1 MHRSNGHR
9 LWLTALLAASL
20 IGGLAA
26 AQTGTYLFVIPVEE
40 APRKEGP
47 LGEVID
53 VELHVPDAATAAEIV
68 EEGGALE
75 LLRQQE
81 DRVIVR
87 LGDRATLAA
96 PPEAGHRAESF
107 VVDFGETP
115 VRQALDELRESVGD
129 APLPEALG
137 NFVARYIDDKSY
149 LGNFELA
156 SKVAA
161 TRSGDC
167 TEHAVLLAALAR
179 AQDLPARVIVGVVLI
194 ETSNGTQA
202 FGHAWNE
209 VHSGES
215 WQIVDATK
223 PAGGPAVV
231 RVRYL
236 PFIALE
242 NEGPGYAMDLMRI
255 AAIQPSKITLL
266 GSASLD
272 AI

>member
-1 MHRSNGHR
+1 M
-9 LWLTALLAASL
+9 
-20 IGGLAA
+20 
-26 AQTGTYLFVIPVEE
+26 
-40 APRKEGP
+40 
-47 LGEVID
+47 
-53 VELHVPDAATAAEIV
+53 
-68 EEGGALE
+68 
-75 LLRQQE
+75 
-81 DRVIVR
+81 
-87 LGDRATLAA
+87 
-96 PPEAGHRAESF
+96 
-107 VVDFGETP
+107 
-115 VRQALDELRESVGD
+115 
-129 APLPEALG
+129 
-137 NFVARYIDDKSY
+137 
-149 LGNFELA
+149 
-156 SKVAA
+156 
-161 TRSGDC
+161 
-167 TEHAVLLAALAR
+167 
-179 AQDLPARVIVGVVLI
+179 IVGVVLI